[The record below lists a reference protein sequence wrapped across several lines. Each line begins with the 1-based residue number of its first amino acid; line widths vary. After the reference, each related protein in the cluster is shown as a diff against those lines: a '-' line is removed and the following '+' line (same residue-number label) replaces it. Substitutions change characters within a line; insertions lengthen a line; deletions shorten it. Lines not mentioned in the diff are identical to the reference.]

1 MLRRRATPSQDLFR
15 GKRRGAASSTTPSK
29 SAPHASLRVRIA
41 IGVRRSVSPFEP
53 HLVCTQLVE
62 LYKEFFIELHSALGA
77 GIDLH
82 HPTLYT
88 IRIERI
94 VPWRVE
100 RIGKVHA
107 LSVAADLDNLRT
119 TLDGL
124 PTFLRMSPPA
134 HPAAM
139 VVFTVLFP

>member
-88 IRIERI
+88 IRIELI

-100 RIGKVHA
+100 RIRKVHA
-107 LSVAADLDNLRT
+107 LTVAADLDHLRT
-119 TLDGL
+119 AVECLRGL
-124 PTFLRMSPPA
+124 LRMSRPA
-134 HPAAM
+134 HDAAK
-139 VVFTVLFP
+139 VD